1 MLPGAL
7 VKNLTVYKLWKIKKI
22 YILYVLYF
30 FCRGEDEMILLTL
43 QDQGDKPTTYQQ
55 IADNIQNR
63 TVQQVSI
70 IFIIIVLNLV
80 E

>member
-1 MLPGAL
+1 M
-7 VKNLTVYKLWKIKKI
+7 YCI
-22 YILYVLYF
+22 F

-43 QDQGDKPTTYQQ
+43 QNQGDKPTTYQQ

-70 IFIIIVLNLV
+70 IFNIIVLNLV

>member
-1 MLPGAL
+1 M
-7 VKNLTVYKLWKIKKI
+7 
-22 YILYVLYF
+22 YVLYFFF